1 MKDHVPGNSLSDDI
15 QPSSY
20 IIDSTKNLY
29 IGYVISDY
37 PLYPAGCDNGP
48 ALDGLGNVIVFCGV
62 TLMVVVKLT
71 LAECSCRDNST
82 LDYNWMVAL
91 SLMNSDAPSR
101 TFTLSYHDDIRLP
114 KKIYNQKKEYL

>member
-20 IIDSTKNLY
+20 IIDSTKHLY

-48 ALDGLGNVIVFCGV
+48 ALDGLGNV
-62 TLMVVVKLT
+62 MVVWCNTNGCGELT
-71 LAECSCRDNST
+71 LAEAAADNST
-82 LDYNWMVAL
+82 TLDNNWMVAVKFNEFFRAL
-91 SLMNSDAPSR
+91 REQYFIKMM
-101 TFTLSYHDDIRLP
+101 I
-114 KKIYNQKKEYL
+114 